1 MFYTI
6 KEIRESTGLSQKAFA
21 QMYRIPL
28 RTLCN
33 WEQGTNT
40 PAPYVVDLL
49 AKSLPSMNATLKE
62 MKAKNGQS
70 YYYDKNQR
78 CVLDIKGNR
87 IYIKEDLND
96 IKEQNLILYLEEL
109 FERFYEIQEKFD
121 RDCKYDKEEDI
132 LWS

>member
-1 MFYTI
+1 
-6 KEIRESTGLSQKAFA
+6 
-21 QMYRIPL
+21 MYRIPL
-28 RTLCN
+28 STLRN

-40 PAPYVVDLL
+40 PAPYVIELI
-49 AKSLPSMNATLKE
+49 AKTLPSVNSTLKVI
-62 MKAKNGQS
+62 KTKNGQS

-87 IYIKEDLND
+87 IYIKEDLDD
-96 IKEQNLILYLEEL
+96 IKEQNLILYLEEM